1 MNTVE
6 CERNDD
12 RSLKEVEKKSEDE
25 LDHFLEYGKYQA
37 LRVWIFGILLGTC
50 TKISMTLR
58 HFTWKTFCVRIYIFH
73 LLMS

>member
-6 CERNDD
+6 CERNNDS
-12 RSLKEVEKKSEDE
+12 SLKEVEKKSEDE

-50 TKISMTLR
+50 TEISMTLDTL
-58 HFTWKTFCVRIYIFH
+58 HGKLFVSEYTFSIY
-73 LLMS
+73 